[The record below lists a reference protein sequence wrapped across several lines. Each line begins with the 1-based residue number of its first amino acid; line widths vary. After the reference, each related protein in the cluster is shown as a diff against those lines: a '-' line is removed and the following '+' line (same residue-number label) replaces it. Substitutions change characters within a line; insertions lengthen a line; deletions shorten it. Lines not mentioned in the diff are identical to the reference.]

1 MPNKASTLVA
11 ENNRLR
17 AATNTYNNTVVPKIN
32 ALLAGYGLIEPVT
45 LEQIEGLT
53 LKQLGAVLRDI
64 STVLGLMGMEI
75 SDRKLES
82 NLADAGYSGIADAVA
97 DIPNHLTGDSATYA
111 DITLNH
117 TINNIGVLESLV
129 DSGLMLT
136 LLSKVV
142 DIKNAVE
149 TTAGD
154 MTEI

>member
-1 MPNKASTLVA
+1 MPRASTLVQ

-17 AATNTYNNTVVPKIN
+17 AATNAYNNTVVPKIN
-32 ALLAGYGLIEPVT
+32 AILEGYGLSEPIT
-45 LEQIEGLT
+45 LEQIQGLT

-64 STVLGLMGMEI
+64 APVLGFMGVEI
-75 SDRKLES
+75 ADRKFED
-82 NLADAGYSGIADAVA
+82 NLAAVGYSNTTDAIA

-111 DITLNH
+111 AITLNH
-117 TINNIGVLESLV
+117 TVSNIGVLEGLV

-142 DIKNAVE
+142 DIKNAVK